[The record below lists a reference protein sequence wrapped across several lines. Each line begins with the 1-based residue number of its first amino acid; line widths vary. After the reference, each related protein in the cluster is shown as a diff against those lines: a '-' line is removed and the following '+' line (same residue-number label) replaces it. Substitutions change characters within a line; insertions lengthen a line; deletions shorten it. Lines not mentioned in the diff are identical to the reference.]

1 MNEFERLP
9 KTVIPLNYDLELE
22 PDLKNFTF
30 KGRAII
36 DIEVNKA
43 PLYY

>member
-1 MNEFERLP
+1 MTHFERLP
-9 KTVIPLNYDLELE
+9 KTVIPVNYDLELE

-36 DIEVNKA
+36 DVDVKILFN
-43 PLYY
+43 LD